1 METLKELLE
10 RANGKQNKMD
20 WLRSDL
26 SYIAGDVE
34 DLEEYNT
41 DKDVKELE
49 KKIYDVVDSIE
60 ALTLHLDKLNKK

>member
-26 SYIAGDVE
+26 SYIAGDVQ
-34 DLEEYNT
+34 DLKEWNT
-41 DKDVKELE
+41 DKDVKDLE

>member
-10 RANGKQNKMD
+10 RVNGKQNKMD

-26 SYIAGDVE
+26 SSIAGDVE

>member
-10 RANGKQNKMD
+10 RLNGKQNKMD

-26 SYIAGDVE
+26 SHIAGDVQ
-34 DLEEYNT
+34 DLEEWNT
-41 DKDVKELE
+41 DNDVKALE
-49 KKIYDVVDSIE
+49 KLVYDVVDSIE